1 MICKTFLF
9 NFCLKTFRIG
19 EYFVKHLFETRH
31 RGAFEL
37 AYIGFTCMCETFWK
51 CNSNLY
57 CEQPTK
63 WLNYVLNLIQTEE
76 AKSKLF
82 STRRGGG
89 LPFYVQAIVSTELT
103 ENGRKSLSESMKILL
118 QLAEKTFLKDEENFT
133 KVNLKN

>member
-1 MICKTFLF
+1 M
-9 NFCLKTFRIG
+9 
-19 EYFVKHLFETRH
+19 KHLFETRH

-118 QLAEKTFLKDEENFT
+118 QLAEKTFPKDEENFT